1 MCRILRPDSLP
12 KEKRNY
18 CKTLFLPNFC
28 YLFAGVILHK
38 LCGTLS
44 VVVQCIAEKRGID
57 LSFFKK
63 KKNKD
68 ILGLKKPLCLSLE
81 ERRTLSYFR

>member
-18 CKTLFLPNFC
+18 CKTLHLPNFC

-63 KKNKD
+63 KNKQRHTRPQ
-68 ILGLKKPLCLSLE
+68 KAFESVV
-81 ERRTLSYFR
+81 RRKENSFIF